1 MNIAVLSDTHDHI
14 ENLEKVLKEIKGK
27 VKAIIFSGDM
37 TAPFTAAKLGS
48 LGLPVYAC
56 LGNTDEDHLYMAEKG
71 GKNYTWIPL
80 GKEFGDIKLGGRRI
94 AFNHYPKLAELLAKS
109 GDYDAV
115 FYGHTHVSKNEKHGK
130 SILLNPG
137 AVCGIQGGKPGVA
150 SYAIYD
156 TKTNSA
162 KIKVIK

>member
-56 LGNTDEDHLYMAEKG
+56 LGNTD
-71 GKNYTWIPL
+71 
-80 GKEFGDIKLGGRRI
+80 
-94 AFNHYPKLAELLAKS
+94 
-109 GDYDAV
+109 
-115 FYGHTHVSKNEKHGK
+115 
-130 SILLNPG
+130 
-137 AVCGIQGGKPGVA
+137 
-150 SYAIYD
+150 
-156 TKTNSA
+156 SA